1 MQLFSLEQIHNKV
14 IHFPIALL
22 SASVLF
28 NLIGFYSDNKK
39 MYSTSWYLLILGTLS
54 ALSAVI
60 TGFIADKT
68 QGHMSEPFPIFTT
81 HGSTQIFASLL
92 FLSLLIWRY
101 VNIRTE
107 TKPTFVYLVAS
118 IAGILILF
126 YGGHLGAVIAGRI

>member
-1 MQLFSLEQIHNKV
+1 MQLFSLDHIHNQV

-28 NLIGFYSDNKK
+28 DIIGFYSANKK

-54 ALSAVI
+54 ALSAVL
-60 TGFIADKT
+60 TGFIADAA

-81 HGSTQIFASLL
+81 HGSTQIFASLV

-101 VNIRTE
+101 VNNRTE
-107 TKPTFVYLVAS
+107 TKPTCTYLVAS
-118 IAGILILF
+118 IAGILMLF
-126 YGGHLGAVIAGRI
+126 YGGHLGAIIAGRI

>member
-1 MQLFSLEQIHNKV
+1 MQLFSLDQIHNQV

-28 NLIGFYSDNKK
+28 DFIGYFSNNIK

-54 ALSAVI
+54 ALSAVL
-60 TGFIADKT
+60 TGFIADSA

-92 FLSLLIWRY
+92 FLSLLVWRY
-101 VNIRTE
+101 VNKRTE
-107 TKPTFVYLVAS
+107 TKPSRVYLSTSMV
-118 IAGILILF
+118 GILILF
-126 YGGHLGAVIAGRI
+126 YGGHLGAIIAGRI

>member
-1 MQLFSLEQIHNKV
+1 MQLFSLDQIHNQV

-28 NLIGFYSDNKK
+28 DFIGYFSNNIK

-54 ALSAVI
+54 ALSAVL
-60 TGFIADKT
+60 TGFIADSA

-81 HGSTQIFASLL
+81 HGSTQIFASLV

-101 VNIRTE
+101 VNKRTE
-107 TKPTFVYLVAS
+107 TKPSRVYLSTSMV
-118 IAGILILF
+118 GILILF
-126 YGGHLGAVIAGRI
+126 YGGHLGAIIAGRI

>member
-1 MQLFSLEQIHNKV
+1 MQLFSLDQIHNQV

-28 NLIGFYSDNKK
+28 DVIGYFSNNIK

-54 ALSAVI
+54 ALSAVL
-60 TGFIADKT
+60 TGFITDEA

-92 FLSLLIWRY
+92 FLSLLVWRY
-101 VNIRTE
+101 VNNRTE
-107 TKPTFVYLVAS
+107 SKPSRVYLSTS
-118 IAGILILF
+118 IVGILILF
-126 YGGHLGAVIAGRI
+126 YGGHLGAIIAGRI

>member
-1 MQLFSLEQIHNKV
+1 MQLFSLDHIHNQV

-28 NLIGFYSDNKK
+28 DIIGYYSDNKK

-54 ALSAVI
+54 ALSAVL
-60 TGFIADKT
+60 TGFIADSA

-81 HGSTQIFASLL
+81 HGSTQIFASLV

-101 VNIRTE
+101 VNKRTE
-107 TKPTFVYLVAS
+107 TKPSRVYLSTSMV
-118 IAGILILF
+118 GILILF
-126 YGGHLGAVIAGRI
+126 YGGHLGAIIAGRI

>member
-1 MQLFSLEQIHNKV
+1 MQLFSLDQIHNQV

-28 NLIGFYSDNKK
+28 DFIGYFSNNIK

-54 ALSAVI
+54 ALSAVL
-60 TGFIADKT
+60 TGFIADEA

-101 VNIRTE
+101 VNNRTE
-107 TKPTFVYLVAS
+107 TKPSRVYLS
-118 IAGILILF
+118 TSMAGILILF
-126 YGGHLGAVIAGRI
+126 YGGHLGAIIAGRI